1 MKISCFA
8 DKGFPSQLSFQT
20 FSISRLCNSII
31 KIPFLIRS
39 IIMKKLISRFFL
51 YSSIFLCSETLS
63 LPTALAMNVGYGI
76 ETMVKKKNTVTKN
89 LQVFVRNIIFLKTPF
104 NNIPSNVNYTDLIRS
119 RNNSEVHQTESK
131 ALRVKNIQTHG
142 NANPF
147 FFSTSN
153 SLLKYWALDCYENK
167 IIRTGSK
174 L

>member
-1 MKISCFA
+1 MW
-8 DKGFPSQLSFQT
+8 D
-20 FSISRLCNSII
+20 
-31 KIPFLIRS
+31 
-39 IIMKKLISRFFL
+39 
-51 YSSIFLCSETLS
+51 
-63 LPTALAMNVGYGI
+63 
-76 ETMVKKKNTVTKN
+76 MVKKKNTVTKN
-89 LQVFVRNIIFLKTPF
+89 LQVFVRNIIFLKTSS

-153 SLLKYWALDCYENK
+153 SLLKYCNRYKSIIGKATGSSKSIQRESRHNRIDTKLANFNWRSHQSADHDDINDEDSGIEDIFEDNDPLNATPVLDCYENK